1 MRKMLGVVNALVALI
16 MVFALTG
23 SSVANNRPEAST
35 LLQDSQ
41 RYQRILETGGD
52 FSSQQHALFEFI
64 FAATASPAGDRAG
77 IPATDRLARPSYG
90 YLYVSDTCYVWDGG
104 QWVYS
109 SRTTYTYGTNQ
120 LMTTIVTEE
129 WDGGQWVYVDRYLYT
144 YDGNNRMATMTMQE
158 WQSAQWENVSDMTFS
173 YDGNGNQIEMLI
185 RSWEDGGWVNAAKIT
200 STFSG
205 NLVQT
210 SLTQMWA
217 DPDWENSMMVTYA
230 YDGSDRRIEEVTQ
243 FWFGT
248 DWTNLSRRTHVY
260 NGSGLVTETINQSWL
275 GVSWSNQSRTTYAYN
290 GNGQETTVTQYSW
303 AGAAWV
309 ESSMWQYTYN
319 GSGYEILAVYSSWS
333 GSSWVETEA
342 DTSKY
347 VGDKLVEE
355 VRNHIQSAQVDR
367 TQYTW
372 DGDCMVADLDQ
383 VWQDGAWVNEMRCVY
398 VCGSGSGILSESEQ
412 GPVAYSLAQNYP
424 NPFNASTVIRY
435 SLDRGSPVTITVY
448 NLLGQTVTVLDEAYR
463 AAGVHET
470 TWDGA
475 DRSGHAVPSGIYFY
489 RLAAGEFNEVRKM
502 VLLK

>member
-1 MRKMLGVVNALVALI
+1 MKKMLGVVEVLVVVT
-16 MVFALTG
+16 MVCALTG
-23 SSVANNRPEAST
+23 SSEAKDRTELST
-35 LLQDSQ
+35 MLQTTQD
-41 RYQRILETGGD
+41 YLRIFEMPGE
-52 FSSQQHALFEFI
+52 FSAQQLALFEYVFPE
-64 FAATASPAGDRAG
+64 ATLRTGDRAG
-77 IPATDRLARPSYG
+77 IPGTDRLARPSYG

-129 WDGGQWVYVDRYLYT
+129 WDGGQWV
-144 YDGNNRMATMTMQE
+144 
-158 WQSAQWENVSDMTFS
+158 NVSKNLFS
-173 YDGNGNQIEMLI
+173 YDGSSRMINSTYQEWDGGQWVNVSDYTITYDGSGNSVEMLM
-185 RSWEDGGWVNAAKIT
+185 REWEGGAWVNSVRIT

-210 SLTQMWA
+210 SLTQYWA
-217 DPDWENSMMVTYA
+217 DPVWENSLQVTYS
-230 YDGSDRRIEEVTQ
+230 YDGNNRAIEEVTQ
-243 FWFGT
+243 FWFGSS
-248 DWTNLSRRTHVY
+248 WTNLSRRTHAY
-260 NGSGLVTETINQSWL
+260 NGSGQVTETINQSWL
-275 GVSWSNQSRTTYAYN
+275 AVNWSNQSRTTYAYN

-347 VGDKLVEE
+347 SGDKLVEE

-383 VWQDGAWVNEMRCVY
+383 VWQDGAWVNETRCVY
-398 VCGSGSGILSESEQ
+398 VCGTGSGILSESEQ
-412 GPVAYSLAQNYP
+412 KPVAHSLAQNYP

-475 DRSGHAVPSGIYFY
+475 DRSGHAAPSGLYFY
-489 RLAAGEFNEVRKM
+489 RLAAGEFNEVHKM
-502 VLLK
+502 VLMK